1 LNEPA
6 PCAHSSSVQNTAKQ
20 RSVSS
25 SGGKVVPTFR
35 VVLVYEDFKAAR
47 QAKQAYDFLV
57 ANLTHEWQVT
67 SQMWKFDLLR
77 IRELRELAAED
88 ALLADLII
96 VSCNGDGE
104 LPAGVRTWIE
114 MTLGSM
120 ADAVALVAL
129 LDCPPGQAERAQVTQ
144 GYLERVAQR
153 AHMEFFTW
161 PLGLPKLQSLVPDRA
176 LVTAAEPL
184 RQAA

>member
-1 LNEPA
+1 M
-6 PCAHSSSVQNTAKQ
+6 QNAAKQ

-35 VVLVYEDFKAAR
+35 VVIVYENSSNVR

-67 SQMWKFDLLR
+67 SRMWKFDLLR
-77 IRELRELAAED
+77 IPELRELAAED

-96 VSCNGDGE
+96 VSCNGNGE
-104 LPAGVRTWIE
+104 LPAHVRTWIE

-120 ADAVALVAL
+120 PDAVALVAL

-144 GYLERVAQR
+144 AYLERVAQR

-161 PLGLPKLQSLVPDRA
+161 PQGLPRQTSLVLERA
-176 LVTAAEPL
+176 LPTKAEPL